1 MCQPL
6 VNLAND
12 YNYDY
17 VLINHNNNN
26 NNNNNYVFNFNNKLN
41 SKNFERPDETR
52 CIK

>member
-41 SKNFERPDETR
+41 SKNFESDETR
-52 CIK
+52 EVPM